1 VKIQLIIIFII
12 IISNSNK
19 VYYIIYQRIGIVST
33 TKNKRIMIIDDD
45 EDITNLFSIFLEHNG
60 YSIDA
65 YINPVEA
72 FNNFR
77 KNSHD
82 LIILDLK
89 MPKMDGMTLYHKI
102 KEIDSNV
109 IICFT
114 TADINYIADLRKGII
129 DIDKIVLYKPILLKD
144 LKNKIDWLLSHQEV
158 HSYGFLS

>member
-1 VKIQLIIIFII
+1 L
-12 IISNSNK
+12 
-19 VYYIIYQRIGIVST
+19 
-33 TKNKRIMIIDDD
+33 IIDDD
-45 EDITNLFSIFLEHNG
+45 KDITDLFAIYLESNG
-60 YSIDA
+60 YNVYT

-102 KEIDSNV
+102 KEIDNNV

-114 TADINYIADLRKGII
+114 TADINYIQQLQKGII
-129 DIDKIVLYKPILLKD
+129 DIEKIVLYKPVLLKD
-144 LKNKIDWLLSHQEV
+144 LKNKIDWLLSLQEIN
-158 HSYGFLS
+158 SNKPTTMMII